1 MTMKTLGSQWAY
13 IVEDL
18 KVLVAFQQ
26 RKIRREYGNDAAAT
40 VSNITGLSILE
51 YSLNQAMTQHRKARF
66 AFWKSPVV
74 ATSQL
79 QLNHLLEIKQKLKDA
94 QLKDGVSREGEFAV
108 LNFGI
113 ERIMNKL
120 TVTDPRGQRTLIPG
134 YRD

>member
-1 MTMKTLGSQWAY
+1 MSMKTLGSQWAY

-51 YSLNQAMTQHRKARF
+51 YALNQAKEQHRKVRF
-66 AFWKSPVV
+66 AFWKSPVI

-79 QLNHLLEIKQKLKDA
+79 QLKHLLEIKQKLKDA
-94 QLKDGVSREGEFAV
+94 QAKDGESREGEFTV

-113 ERIMNKL
+113 ERMMKKL